1 MFKSALFAIAS
12 VLALA
17 AAPAPVSAGV
27 FTVTAGTVAP
37 IAGSGNDFTSD
48 LAGLGLG
55 VKELLGSTVSYTGG
69 AYKVELLGYENG
81 FTDSFSVDGGVTQL
95 GASWSGFA
103 NLFASPLLLGTSS
116 AAPSNWLFKSAQS
129 GLGVVGTNAFSLFG
143 PPNTMTGDVFQSRT
157 LYVGF
162 NDGGGDGDHDDGILR
177 ISAVPEPSVW
187 LTLIAGFGLVGVG
200 MRRTRTRAVAA

>member
-1 MFKSALFAIAS
+1 MIRSLFSIGAL
-12 VLALA
+12 VALA
-17 AAPAPVSAGV
+17 MAAPASAGV
-27 FTVTAGTVAP
+27 FTVTAGTIAP

-55 VKELLGSTVSYTGG
+55 VKELQNSTVSYTGG

-95 GASWSGFA
+95 GTSWSGFA
-103 NLFASPLLLGTSS
+103 NLFASPLLLGVSNAS
-116 AAPSNWLFKSAQS
+116 PSKWLFKSAQA

-143 PPNTMTGDVFQSRT
+143 PAGTMTGDVFQSRT

-177 ISAVPEPSVW
+177 ISAVPEPASW
-187 LTLIAGFGLVGVG
+187 MTMIAGFGLVGFG
-200 MRRTRTRAVAA
+200 MRRRTAKTVAA

>member
-1 MFKSALFAIAS
+1 MFKTALFAFAAL
-12 VLALA
+12 LAVA
-17 AAPAPVSAGV
+17 AAPASAV
-27 FTVTAGTVAP
+27 TFTVTAGTVAP
-37 IAGSGNDFTSD
+37 IAGSGNDFTSN

-55 VKELLGSTVSYTGG
+55 VKELLGSTVTSNGG

-81 FTDSFSVDGGVTQL
+81 FTDSFSVNGGVTQL

-103 NLFASPLLLGTSS
+103 NLFASPLLLGTSN
-116 AAPSNWLFKSAQS
+116 AAPTNWLFKSAQS

-143 PPNTMTGDVFQSRT
+143 PAGTMTGDVFKTNT

-187 LTLIAGFGLVGVG
+187 MTMIAGFGLVGFG